1 MATTTLSVQVQWSL
15 LMIIVYLENCFLLLL
30 HRLLWDFWFIFRLEN
45 SWKRIKCNNCW
56 FRIHFFV
63 LWLPRAFIRTYSTDT
78 GIFSLAD
85 SILNNFLLLLS
96 KHWGKVRT
104 ISSYFISHFLYA
116 KTLPKYFSMK
126 SWRAVLGSTNR
137 ISMIWKIITNSIEV
151 FTLKDLFWT
160 PTLVG
165 LHGKVTLTPK

>member
-1 MATTTLSVQVQWSL
+1 MATTTLSVRVQWSL

-96 KHWGKVRT
+96 KHWGKVRSAV
-104 ISSYFISHFLYA
+104 ISFHIFCMQKPFRAH
-116 KTLPKYFSMK
+116 FSMK

-137 ISMIWKIITNSIEV
+137 ISMIWKIIIKSRSIYIEGS
-151 FTLKDLFWT
+151 F
-160 PTLVG
+160 
-165 LHGKVTLTPK
+165 